1 MKKINKKRVAFAS
14 LVIICLIIII
24 ALIINL
30 TILPL
35 FNNSN
40 GVTKNKQAKAK
51 KETIEVEKLTGDNI
65 YKVLIYFD
73 KLYKVMNDV
82 ERRQLIEALIS
93 EIQIYEEKQPNGQ
106 WLKSITFKLPIIDED
121 LNISLEN
128 DEQVECVC
136 LLVRK

>member
-1 MKKINKKRVAFAS
+1 MYRGNHMKKINKKRVAFAS

-51 KETIEVEKLTGDNI
+51 KESYDT
-65 YKVLIYFD
+65 VL
-73 KLYKVMNDV
+73 
-82 ERRQLIEALIS
+82 
-93 EIQIYEEKQPNGQ
+93 
-106 WLKSITFKLPIIDED
+106 WL
-121 LNISLEN
+121 
-128 DEQVECVC
+128 
-136 LLVRK
+136 LLVIILFMSVFFNMPALTVHMTLPLAINI

>member
-35 FNNSN
+35 FNNLN

-51 KETIEVEKLTGDNI
+51 KESYDTVSLVAVGDNI
-65 YKVLIYFD
+65 IH
-73 KLYKVMNDV
+73 
-82 ERRQLIEALIS
+82 ERVFNMPAL
-93 EIQIYEEKQPNGQ
+93 
-106 WLKSITFKLPIIDED
+106 TVHMTLPLAI
-121 LNISLEN
+121 NI
-128 DEQVECVC
+128 
-136 LLVRK
+136 